1 MNLPGLLL
9 VSLLSLG
16 LCLLTLALL
25 LRRAS
30 RLPLDWPNERSLHVV
45 PTPRI
50 GGLGIA
56 VGVALALAL
65 QWPSGLALLIWPALA
80 LVGISLADDYL
91 NLPAR
96 WRLLV
101 HLAAA
106 IWVVLMLRAGPVEGA
121 VALFALVWMSNL
133 YNFMDGA
140 DGLAGGMALFGF
152 GCLAV
157 LAGVAGDTELAA
169 LSAMVAAAALGFLVF
184 NFPPAR
190 LFMGDAGSVPLGF
203 LAAGVGLIGWQ
214 RGLWSWALPLLIFSP
229 FIVDASVTLIKR
241 GLRGE
246 RVWLAH
252 REHYYQRLV
261 RMGWSHRRLALSEY
275 ALMVAVAASAWWLTK
290 NPQWQGVVILV
301 WCVFYVMGMA
311 VIDRRWRSFQHAA

>member
-1 MNLPGLLL
+1 MSP
-9 VSLLSLG
+9 
-16 LCLLTLALL
+16 LLTLIGVILACGLSLYALL
-25 LRRAS
+25 GWK
-30 RLPLDWPNERSLHVV
+30 RLPVDHPNARSLHSA

-50 GGLGIA
+50 GGLGIVAGVA
-56 VGVALALAL
+56 VGLLL
-65 QWPSGLALLIWPALA
+65 HWPPSLALLIWPALA
-80 LVGISLADDYL
+80 LLAISLADDYFD
-91 NLPAR
+91 LPAR

-101 HLAAA
+101 HLMAA
-106 IWVVLMLRAGPVEGA
+106 IWLVWMLQLTVLEGV

-152 GCLAV
+152 GCLALLAWLAGDAGLAV
-157 LAGVAGDTELAA
+157 LAAI
-169 LSAMVAAAALGFLVF
+169 VAAAALGFLLF

-214 RGLWSWALPLLIFSP
+214 RGLWSWALPLLVFSP
-229 FIVDASVTLIKR
+229 FIVDASVTLLKR

-261 RMGWSHRRLALSEY
+261 RMGWSHRRLVLSEY
-275 ALMVAVAASAWWLTK
+275 ALMLAVSASALWLSK
-290 NPQWQGVVILV
+290 NPQWQGAVILV
-301 WCVFYVMGMA
+301 WCAFYVLLMA